1 MTLVKAKQELIERQE
16 YQVFFQDFESNLTKL
31 TQALKTTKDV
41 QKLANQINDKGFWSN
56 AFGSISG
63 RNDKD
68 LAAMVENL
76 GASLEVTQNILTIV
90 LKVQNIKN
98 GFLKEFHEALVE
110 KIVKLSK
117 DDRTLDSNQKE
128 AALAIVSKIE
138 QQVSYQLAQSQQI
151 ENHERKLMELD
162 DFVEVKD
169 ILDSEQSAKI
179 AHLDKTSQQII
190 QGADNRQKLINELQ
204 QKSEAKRKKD
214 LAQDEDIS
222 QLSKMA
228 QSLQDEL
235 KQKSEAKKLKDAS
248 QDSAIEMLNQQKV
261 ELKLQ
266 HQQTSLQL
274 QAQAEEID
282 ALKQTVQT
290 LSEQSQR
297 NEQQANKLAAK
308 LEQTASH
315 LNQAQQQHIDYV
327 AFQGKLSQR
336 LVRNLLPIVATI
348 ASTIAL
354 YLGLQPL

>member
-1 MTLVKAKQELIERQE
+1 MTLAKAKQELIERQE

-117 DDRTLDSNQKE
+117 DDRTLDCNQKE
-128 AALAIVSKIE
+128 AALAIVTKIE
-138 QQVSYQLAQSQQI
+138 QQVCYQLAQSQQI
-151 ENHERKLMELD
+151 ENHEQKLMELD

-179 AHLDKTSQQII
+179 AYLDKTSQQII
-190 QGADNRQKLINELQ
+190 QGADNRQQLINELQ
-204 QKSEAKRKKD
+204 QKSEAK
-214 LAQDEDIS
+214 
-222 QLSKMA
+222 
-228 QSLQDEL
+228 
-235 KQKSEAKKLKDAS
+235 KLKDAY
-248 QDSAIEMLNQQKV
+248 QDSAIEILNQQKA

-297 NEQQANKLAAK
+297 NEQQVNKLAAK

-327 AFQGKLSQR
+327 AFQGKFSQG

-348 ASTIAL
+348 ASAIAL